1 MTLSTADL
9 RADDDPMGKKKQG
22 PRAGQPKRRTFTA
35 AYKLAIVEEY
45 ESLTE
50 PGAKGALLRREG
62 LYHSHLIDW
71 TRSRDAGGLDALAAK
86 PSGPKGRSA
95 AEKENDRLR
104 ADNERLARELAKSQA
119 VVEIMGKLQGLL
131 ETISEGTDTDR
142 RSTS

>member
-1 MTLSTADL
+1 VTLSVADL
-9 RADDDPMGKKKQG
+9 QADDGSVGKKKQG
-22 PRAGQPKRRTFTA
+22 SRAGQAKRRTFTA

-45 ESLTE
+45 EGLTE

-86 PSGPKGRSA
+86 PSGPKGKSS
-95 AEKENDRLR
+95 AEKENEKLR
-104 ADNERLARELAKSQA
+104 ADNERLARELANSQA

-131 ETISEGTDTDR
+131 ETISESTDTDPG
-142 RSTS
+142 STR

>member
-1 MTLSTADL
+1 VTLSAADL
-9 RADDDPMGKKKQG
+9 LADDGPVGKKKQG
-22 PRAGQPKRRTFTA
+22 PRASQPKRRTFTA

-50 PGAKGALLRREG
+50 SGAKGALLRREG

-86 PSGPKGRSA
+86 PSGPKAKSA
-95 AEKENDRLR
+95 EEKENDRLR
-104 ADNERLARELAKSQA
+104 ADNERLVRELAKSQA

-131 ETISEGTDTDR
+131 ETISESTDTDPM
-142 RSTS
+142 STS

>member
-1 MTLSTADL
+1 VTLSVADL
-9 RADDDPMGKKKQG
+9 QADDGPVGKKKRG
-22 PRAGQPKRRTFTA
+22 SRAGQAKRRTFTA

-45 ESLTE
+45 EGLTE

-71 TRSRDAGGLDALAAK
+71 TRNRDAGGLGALGVK
-86 PSGPKGRSA
+86 PSGPRGKSA

-104 ADNERLARELAKSQA
+104 ADNERLARELATSRS

-131 ETISEGTDTDR
+131 ETISESTDTDP
-142 RSTS
+142 RSTK

>member
-95 AEKENDRLR
+95 AEKETDRLR

>member
-1 MTLSTADL
+1 MSVADL
-9 RADDDPMGKKKQG
+9 QADDGAVSKKKRG
-22 PRAGQPKRRTFTA
+22 SRAGQAKRRTFTA

-45 ESLTE
+45 EGLTE

-71 TRSRDAGGLDALAAK
+71 ARSRDAGGFDALAAK
-86 PSGPKGRSA
+86 PSGPRGRSS
-95 AEKENDRLR
+95 AEKETDKLR

-131 ETISEGTDTDR
+131 ETISESTDTDPGSR
-142 RSTS
+142 R